1 MYFLPVQ
8 DCDSDSICDEDFKR
22 VLLKSSYCKK
32 FLDPGQYSF
41 ADVPRLKLQVLS
53 TTQPLPGT
61 IVSKNQYSFA
71 PPRTCLESL
80 DPSKTLNRLTLQKP
94 IMVLGFLSPI

>member
-1 MYFLPVQ
+1 VNPELKGFKSSHRKFENFNVFFAGTLQ

-53 TTQPLPGT
+53 TTQPPWHHRFKKSIFFCPPSHLP
-61 IVSKNQYSFA
+61 
-71 PPRTCLESL
+71 
-80 DPSKTLNRLTLQKP
+80 
-94 IMVLGFLSPI
+94 